1 MPPALLAADPL
12 ADLIVA
18 ACHMIGVRAAVPA

>member
-1 MPPALLAADPL
+1 MPPALLAADPR

-18 ACHMIGVRAAVPA
+18 ICHMIGVRAAVPA